1 MLALLVRK
9 HAAPTGTDVALLPS
23 AAASSRDEWFGIYQ
37 GERKVGY
44 ARRAVVATGEG
55 YDVRDDSTLALA
67 LLGVP
72 QRVTTS
78 LAAETDAQFGLR
90 AFHFAL
96 VSPAATF
103 TASGTSDGH
112 HLEVRYGTGDRQD
125 TLAIP
130 LAEPIHLA
138 TTFRPRIAAA
148 RPAPGTRF
156 THAVFSPLTL
166 RSEPVT
172 TVVEGRETVDGVAAR
187 GGSVPEAVAVHRIRR
202 PGDRRARAGDRRRRT
217 RRRTARRTSSPLGRD
232 EHDEGAERDR
242 PERAGGAPRAP
253 WGLQRARGAPDRA
266 RPRRGHPGAHGRRRR
281 LPRRCVPLPCLERAL
296 ARPLGERRRRVR
308 ADAGRRH
315 AREAPRRR
323 PGTPFGSRGARG
335 WARFRDAGGRRVIRL
350 ERLTKRYG
358 TLVAVDDLSLEVE
371 SGCVFGFLGRNAAG
385 KTTTIRM
392 MMGLLEPTAGTAVLG
407 GHDIRRA
414 PEAAKAVTGYLPDH
428 LFLYDKLTA
437 LEFLRFAGGLYGL
450 RRADVGQRAQALLEQ
465 FGLTRTA
472 DELTETLSQ
481 GMRQRLALAAALVHR
496 PRVLVRGE
504 PMVGLDPEGAL
515 ELRRLV
521 RSLAA
526 DGVTVLLSTHSLAVA
541 EELCGRIGIID
552 RGRLVAVGTLADL
565 RARARP
571 DDGAASL
578 ETVFFDVLG

>member
-112 HLEVRYGTGDRQD
+112 RLEVRYGTGDRQD

-156 THAVFSPLTL
+156 THAVFSRYNLGDIEKLPELRPHVGGPARSFPRRV

-172 TVVEGRETVDGVAAR
+172 TVVEGRETVDGVETLRVTEEEQGVRSQVWLTDDGRAVREEAMLGLILRAEPREAALGGLDGAAPLDVAMVAR
-187 GGSVPEAVAVHRIRR
+187 IPLHGTIASPRTVAALTLRVSGPAAGSVPDDPPRQRMRAGVLRIEREPSPVPGSVSPRGEDPYRKPSPFIESDDPGIVA
-202 PGDRRARAGDRRRRT
+202 RARAIVGDDPDAVRR
-217 RRRTARRTSSPLGRD
+217 
-232 EHDEGAERDR
+232 AERLLHWVATSMTKE
-242 PERAGGAPRAP
+242 PSATVPS
-253 WGLQRARGAPDRA
+253 AREVLRVL
-266 RPRRGHPGAHGRRRR
+266 RGDCNEHAV
-281 LPRRCVPLPCLERAL
+281 LLTAL
-296 ARPLGERRRRVR
+296 ARAAGIPARMVAGAVYLDGAFLYHAWSELWLGRWVS
-308 ADAGRRH
+308 ADAVFEQMP
-315 AREAPRRR
+315 A
-323 PGTPFGSRGARG
+323 
-335 WARFRDAGGRRVIRL
+335 DATHV
-350 ERLTKRYG
+350 K
-358 TLVAVDDLSLEVE
+358 
-371 SGCVFGFLGRNAAG
+371 
-385 KTTTIRM
+385 
-392 MMGLLEPTAGTAVLG
+392 LLEGGPERHLGLAGLVG
-407 GHDIRRA
+407 GLA
-414 PEAAKAVTGYLPDH
+414 FATPEA
-428 LFLYDKLTA
+428 
-437 LEFLRFAGGLYGL
+437 
-450 RRADVGQRAQALLEQ
+450 
-465 FGLTRTA
+465 
-472 DELTETLSQ
+472 
-481 GMRQRLALAAALVHR
+481 
-496 PRVLVRGE
+496 
-504 PMVGLDPEGAL
+504 GA
-515 ELRRLV
+515 
-521 RSLAA
+521 
-526 DGVTVLLSTHSLAVA
+526 
-541 EELCGRIGIID
+541 
-552 RGRLVAVGTLADL
+552 
-565 RARARP
+565 
-571 DDGAASL
+571 
-578 ETVFFDVLG
+578 